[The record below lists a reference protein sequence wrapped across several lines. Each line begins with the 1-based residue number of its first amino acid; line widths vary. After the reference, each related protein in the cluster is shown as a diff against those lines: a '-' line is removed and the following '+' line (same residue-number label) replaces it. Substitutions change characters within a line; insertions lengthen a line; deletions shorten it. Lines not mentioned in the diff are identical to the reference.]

1 MIILFY
7 NKISGEVKYF
17 TMFRNIVKYLIF
29 YYNKFVYDKT
39 MAYICK
45 R

>member
-1 MIILFY
+1 MIIFFY
-7 NKISGEVKYF
+7 NKISDVVKYF
-17 TMFRNIVKYLIF
+17 NMFRNILKYSIY